1 MTRRTPSGSKLGAFL
16 AKLPKGTVAVG
27 AGLGVMGLTSY
38 GFLLIAARALHPV
51 GYAEIT
57 VVWTVLFTIGP
68 GLFLPLEQECA
79 RRISS
84 AHDGSIARPALRRI
98 ITLGGLLLAAVVV
111 LSAAAWPLIG
121 TRIFNG
127 DLPLFITTLAATACL
142 WPVHTSRGMLAGSGH
157 FGRYGVGLCV
167 DGVLRV
173 VGAAALA
180 LGGSSTAWHYAA
192 VFVVSQL
199 VATGV
204 SVIGAH
210 FRYVDGASN
219 GRAHEDSWASIRKVI
234 GWMLVAVLMS
244 QLLANGGTFA
254 AKAIASPTDPT
265 AGVFLSALVIARIPL
280 FLFAALQASLL
291 PNIAALIARRE
302 LIAVRSLVRRVC
314 VALTAL
320 GALATVL
327 LIAFGPELL
336 VFVFGPRFDISRWTL
351 GLLSLG
357 CLVFMVASA
366 LAQVLIAAQRAKDA
380 GIIWVISVVLFLAF
394 LALPIELTTRVS
406 LCLLLSSFGGL
417 LLFAYR
423 WTQLERLLA
432 SAPATQTTAVPATEP
447 EA

>member
-1 MTRRTPSGSKLGAFL
+1 MNRRTSSGSKLGAFL
-16 AKLPKGTVAVG
+16 AKLPKGTVPVG

-38 GFLLIAARALHPV
+38 GFLLITARALHPV

-79 RRISS
+79 RRVSS
-84 AHDGSIARPALRRI
+84 AHDGSISRAALRRI
-98 ITLGGLLLAAVVV
+98 ITLGGLLLAAVIV

-121 TRIFNG
+121 VRIFNS

-167 DGVLRV
+167 DGILRV
-173 VGAAALA
+173 VGAAVLA
-180 LGGSSTAWHYAA
+180 LSGSSTAWHYAA
-192 VFVVSQL
+192 VFIASQL

-204 SVIGAH
+204 SLLGAH
-210 FRYVDGASN
+210 FRYVGESSN
-219 GRAHEDSWASIRKVI
+219 GPDHADSWTSIRKAI

-291 PNIAALIARRE
+291 PNIAGLIARRE
-302 LIAVRSLVRRVC
+302 LVAVRALVRRVC
-314 VALTAL
+314 VALSAL
-320 GALATVL
+320 GIAATL
-327 LIAFGPELL
+327 LLLVFGTELL
-336 VFVFGPRFDISRWTL
+336 VFVFGPRFEISRWTL
-351 GLLSLG
+351 GLLSIG
-357 CLVFMVASA
+357 CTVFMVASA
-366 LAQVLIAAQRAKDA
+366 LAQVLIAAQRAKEA
-380 GIIWVISVVLFLAF
+380 GIIWVVSVVLFLAF
-394 LALPIELTTRVS
+394 LTLPIELTLRIS
-406 LCLLLSSFGGL
+406 LCLLLSSLGAL
-417 LLFAYR
+417 LLFAAR
-423 WTQLERLLA
+423 WAHLERTLA
-432 SAPATQTTAVPATEP
+432 DTSVNGPAPGIAREHEV
-447 EA
+447 